1 MVPLVCSRHR
11 KNQDRVIQELE
22 NKSDQRRR
30 NPREAQSQPFCCSSS
45 SPRPWR
51 STGCPSTPCNRCSP
65 PSCRAAGH
73 LTPRVQAPPSNLLSP
88 QNPLSPVSG
97 KAALQADVVLH
108 DGGGG
113 GVLVVTSFLQQAQAP
128 LNGDPGDL
136 LQDSSKTQ
144 DPWGKASASSLL

>member
-1 MVPLVCSRHR
+1 MSKHSLQQVQSSR
-11 KNQDRVIQELE
+11 V
-22 NKSDQRRR
+22 
-30 NPREAQSQPFCCSSS
+30 QSSWPFD
-45 SPRPWR
+45 PQVQ
-51 STGCPSTPCNRCSP
+51 SP
-65 PSCRAAGH
+65 PA
-73 LTPRVQAPPSNLLSP
+73 NLLSP

-136 LQDSSKTQ
+136 PQDSSKTQ

>member
-1 MVPLVCSRHR
+1 MSKHSLQQVQSSLVQSSR
-11 KNQDRVIQELE
+11 
-22 NKSDQRRR
+22 
-30 NPREAQSQPFCCSSS
+30 PFD
-45 SPRPWR
+45 PQVQ
-51 STGCPSTPCNRCSP
+51 SP
-65 PSCRAAGH
+65 PS
-73 LTPRVQAPPSNLLSP
+73 SLLSP

-113 GVLVVTSFLQQAQAP
+113 DVLVVTLFLQQPQAP

-136 LQDSSKTQ
+136 LHDLSKKQ